1 MSLRSVVLSLVP
13 AVVLWGCKSTP
24 PTATPEPAPAP
35 APAEDVPQA
44 STATLPL
51 PEAEAV
57 LEKAVQAVGGRALV
71 DGIESY
77 YLESV
82 MSVPAQNLTASSKLW
97 WHEGR
102 FHAVTEMPGVGV
114 TRVWGDDKAIWA
126 EDPINGRRQIE
137 GIEARQTRWGNA
149 IVLAA
154 DWKRY
159 FSAAR
164 TQTRRETEHGVL
176 IDVVLTGDDGDE
188 VVLSF
193 DETSGLL
200 REQQFKQASP
210 MGAMPVRLE
219 FHEYQELSGLLV
231 AMRSVMDLGV
241 MTAETKLR
249 KLQTNIAITDDALR
263 PEGVQ
268 PPSP

>member
-1 MSLRSVVLSLVP
+1 MSLRSIVRSLVP
-13 AVVLWGCKSTP
+13 AVVLWGCATP
-24 PTATPEPAPAP
+24 PPTQTPEPAPAP
-35 APAEDVPQA
+35 EPAQEETPEP
-44 STATLPL
+44 TETLPL

-57 LEKAVQAVGGRALV
+57 LEKAVQAVGGRTLIDAV
-71 DGIESY
+71 ESY

-82 MSVPAQNLTASSKLW
+82 MQVPAQNLTASSKLW

-114 TRVWGDDKAIWA
+114 TRVWGDDTTIWA
-126 EDPINGRRQIE
+126 EDPINGRRKVE
-137 GIEARQTRWGNA
+137 GVEAHQTRWGNA

-164 TQTRRETEHGVL
+164 TQTRRETQDGVL
-176 IDVVLTGDDGDE
+176 IDVVLTADNGDE

-200 REQQFKQASP
+200 REQHFKQASP

-219 FHEYQELSGLLV
+219 YHEYQELSGLLV
-231 AMRSVMDLGV
+231 PMRAVMDLGV

-249 KLQTNIAITDDALR
+249 KLQTNIAIADDLLR
-263 PEGVQ
+263 PEGAAQ
-268 PPSP
+268 